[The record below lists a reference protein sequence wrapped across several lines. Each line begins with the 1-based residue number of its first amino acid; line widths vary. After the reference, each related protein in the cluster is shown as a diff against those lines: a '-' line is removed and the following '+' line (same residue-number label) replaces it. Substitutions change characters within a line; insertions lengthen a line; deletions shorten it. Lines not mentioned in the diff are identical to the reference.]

1 MAKRLGQPAGA
12 LAVCMTIALA
22 VAAVSLAQPGRRWLG
37 VAIALALA
45 WGSAPCLLAL
55 ATRKQRP
62 GSTARGD
69 RASTDPERDDDPG
82 DRTFTTFVRL
92 GDEPVEIA
100 RSTVA
105 LARRAGPTVI
115 VSDERELPE
124 ELTAEA
130 DRIHRRGTV
139 NEAMREAAESTD
151 TDAVLI
157 VSARAVPDRDACMQA
172 AALLD
177 DETGWVLGTSR
188 PFNRDRYASDHRELL
203 DSVLRRRAGG
213 HGVDLW
219 ENDATLVRTDLLAS
233 HQIEPGRV
241 WGEWLRDRRAEGFHG
256 RQVDESLSVRAAPVA
271 ADGYWPDALARQR
284 GAAVDAV
291 GAASRGPLR
300 SRSLAMLLLAREL
313 YAYPLMVWLL
323 LPALMGP
330 TPVFGQ
336 ATFAFA
342 MAVIATVGLRW
353 WSLRAMCGVRPSA
366 RADVLAAVYHAPGSL
381 AALGAVARRRI
392 TPLRTR
398 GSSRPLV
405 WAALALT
412 AVAALGLIRNEP
424 GRSASRLAAGLSLVM
439 LAALWA
445 FTVRSLV
452 ERNWS
457 RTSYRI
463 RLARPATVDGVE
475 ATTVDGSPGGVA
487 VSGRFHPDAFPV
499 GAEVTVRLDLDDGE
513 VVEVPAVIAA
523 RRRRRGG
530 DLLGLEL
537 HTGSAALD
545 PWSAQLLRAAEDPS
559 TGPSSSVALDRGSAR
574 SPAAAILDRLVVS
587 AVVVVSLAVAAA
599 LVLVLL
605 GFRPLVVRSGSM
617 IPTYQV
623 GDIVL
628 VEQIPARE
636 LRDADVVSLEYF
648 PEFGES
654 MTHRVRSARVLPQGV
669 QVETRGD
676 ANETSEH
683 WSVPADA
690 YVGRVVAHIPALGA
704 PATMVRNAA
713 GPATLAVVIV
723 ALIVALVLRGQ
734 RTARPSLGPSP
745 DADDTHDPDDQGSD
759 AHGPG
764 AHGPAGQGTASEVL

>member
-1 MAKRLGQPAGA
+1 
-12 LAVCMTIALA
+12 MTIALA
-22 VAAVSLAQPGRRWLG
+22 VAAVALAQPGRLWLG
-37 VAIALALA
+37 IAIAVTLA

-55 ATRKQRP
+55 ATRKP
-62 GSTARGD
+62 ATGSRSSKEPPARDLHPDGD
-69 RASTDPERDDDPG
+69 QAAC
-82 DRTFTTFVRL
+82 TFTTFVRL

-115 VSDERELPE
+115 VSDEREVPD
-124 ELTAEA
+124 ELAVEA
-130 DRIHRRGTV
+130 DRIHRGATV
-139 NEAMREAAESTD
+139 NEAIREAAGSTD

-157 VSARAVPDRDACMQA
+157 VSARAVPNGEGCVRA
-172 AALLD
+172 ASLLD
-177 DETGWVLGTSR
+177 EGTGWVLGTSR
-188 PFNRDRYASDHRELL
+188 PFNRDRYASDQRELL
-203 DSVLRRRAGG
+203 DSVLRRRAGN

-233 HQIEPGRV
+233 HRIEPGRV
-241 WGEWLRDRRAEGFHG
+241 WGEWLRDRRANGLQG

-291 GAASRGPLR
+291 GATSRGPLR
-300 SRSLAMLLLAREL
+300 SRALAMLLLAREL
-313 YAYPLMVWLL
+313 YAYPLIVWLL

-330 TPVFGQ
+330 TAAFGG

-342 MAVIATVGLRW
+342 VAVITAACLRW
-353 WSLRAMCGVRPSA
+353 WSVRAMCGVPTSA
-366 RADVLAAVYHAPGSL
+366 RADALAAVYHAPGSL
-381 AALGAVARRRI
+381 ASLGAVARRRI
-392 TPLRTR
+392 TPLRKR
-398 GSSRPLV
+398 GSNRPLV

-412 AVAALGLIRNEP
+412 AVAALGLVRNEP
-424 GRSASRLAAGLSLVM
+424 GRSASRLAVGLSLVM

-463 RLARPATVDGVE
+463 RLVRPARVDGID
-475 ATTVDGSPGGVA
+475 ATTIDGSPGGVA
-487 VSGRFHPDAFPV
+487 VVGRFPSDAFHV

-523 RRRRRGG
+523 RRRRQRG

-545 PWSAQLLRAAEDPS
+545 PWSAQLLRAAEEPS
-559 TGPSSSVALDRGSAR
+559 TGPSSSVALDRSTAR
-574 SPAAAILDRLVVS
+574 SRGAAVLDKVVVG
-587 AVVVVSLAVAAA
+587 AVVAVSMAVAAA

-617 IPTYQV
+617 IPTYQI

-628 VEQIPARE
+628 VEQIPAPE
-636 LRDADVVSLEYF
+636 LSDGDVVSLEYF

-654 MTHRVRSARVLPQGV
+654 MTHRVLSAQVLQDGV

-690 YVGRVVAHIPALGA
+690 YVGRVVARIPAIGA

-713 GPATLAVVIV
+713 GPAVLAVVIV
-723 ALIVALVLRGQ
+723 ALVVVLVLRGQ
-734 RTARPSLGPSP
+734 RTRPQDDSDQDAPAP
-745 DADDTHDPDDQGSD
+745 DAATR
-759 AHGPG
+759 
-764 AHGPAGQGTASEVL
+764 GTASEVL